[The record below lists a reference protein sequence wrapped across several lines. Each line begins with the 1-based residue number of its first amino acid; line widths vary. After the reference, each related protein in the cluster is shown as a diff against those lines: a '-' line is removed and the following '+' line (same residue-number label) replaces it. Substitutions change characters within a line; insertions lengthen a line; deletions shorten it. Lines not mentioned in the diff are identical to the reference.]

1 MSLLGGFAY
10 SRFSGGALLCVYTEH
25 KYECNTFLF
34 CSYFSAVE
42 VKDLILYINLLNKFV
57 VKIPVSDRFSFAKI
71 IHPLVT
77 GVA

>member
-10 SRFSGGALLCVYTEH
+10 SRFSGEALQCMYTEH

-34 CSYFSAVE
+34 CSE